1 MASSAPTATC
11 SRTRRGLSTPADSSG
26 SLQWRYASWPAAHA
40 YGCVTMQA
48 CTIFVQVD
56 DVGGAR
62 FKVTLGP
69 NGEMHPPYVGALVY
83 DCYGAQS
90 MISAPRDIGDADFEM
105 HDLKS
110 MSAWHRPCHTPV
122 PTLP

>member
-1 MASSAPTATC
+1 MEDGGGGTHVH
-11 SRTRRGLSTPADSSG
+11 RGLLCACACI
-26 SLQWRYASWPAAHA
+26 WVCHYASMHH
-40 YGCVTMQA
+40 
-48 CTIFVQVD
+48 IFVQVE

-69 NGEMHPPYVGALVY
+69 NGSMQPPYVGALAY

-110 MSAWHRPCHTPV
+110 MSAWHRPHHTPV